1 MPGHQKA
8 NIMVLNYKTAEKALH
23 AAKEKALSM
32 NIPVSIA
39 VVDTGGHLV
48 ALARLDSVYGV
59 IDFAVKK
66 AKTAVMFGVNSD
78 IMGEIISETGVH
90 GYGMLNSNEGL
101 LTIAGGVV
109 LKDTDGKIIGAIG
122 SSGGTPEQDKEIAGA
137 GAQVIA

>member
-1 MPGHQKA
+1 MHGPQKA
-8 NIMVLNYKTAEKALH
+8 NIMELSYKTAEKALQ
-23 AAKEKALSM
+23 AAKEKALSL

-66 AKTAVMFGVNSD
+66 ARTAAMFGVNSD
-78 IMGEIISETGVH
+78 VMGSIISETGIH
-90 GYGMLNSNEGL
+90 GYGMLNSNHGL

-109 LKDTDGKIIGAIG
+109 LQNAEGKIIGAIG
-122 SSGGTPEQDKEIAGA
+122 SSGGTPDQDKEIAEA
-137 GAQVIA
+137 GAHAIA

>member
-1 MPGHQKA
+1 MHGPQKA
-8 NIMVLNYKTAEKALH
+8 NIMELNYKTAEKALY

-32 NIPVSIA
+32 NIPVSIV
-39 VVDTGGHLV
+39 VVDAGGHLV

-78 IMGEIISETGVH
+78 LIGGIISETGIH
-90 GYGMLNSNEGL
+90 GYGMLNSNDGL

-109 LKDTDGKIIGAIG
+109 LKNTEGKIIGAIG
-122 SSGGTPEQDKEIAGA
+122 SSGGTPEQDKEIAEA
-137 GAQVIA
+137 GALAIA

>member
-1 MPGHQKA
+1 ME
-8 NIMVLNYKTAEKALH
+8 LSYDLAEKALQ
-23 AAKEKALSM
+23 AAIQKAKSS

-48 ALARLDSVYGV
+48 SFARLDSVFGV

-66 AKTAVMFGVNSD
+66 ARTAVMFGVDSD
-78 IMGEIISETGVH
+78 IMGSIIAGADIH

-109 LKDTDGKIIGAIG
+109 IKDKEGKVIGAIG
-122 SSGGTPEQDKEIAGA
+122 SSGGTPEQDKEIAKA
-137 GAQVIA
+137 GASVMG

>member
-1 MPGHQKA
+1 ME
-8 NIMVLNYKTAEKALH
+8 LSYDLAEKALQ
-23 AAKEKALSM
+23 AAIQKAKSL

-39 VVDTGGHLV
+39 VVDAGGHLV
-48 ALARLDSVYGV
+48 SFARLDSVFGV

-66 AKTAVMFGVNSD
+66 AKTAVMFGVDSD
-78 IMGEIISETGVH
+78 IMGSIIAGADIH

-109 LKDTDGKIIGAIG
+109 MKDKEGKVIGAIG

-137 GAQVIA
+137 GATVIG